1 MTEDEKRRVVA
12 DLLVRA
18 ETAER
23 RGLPHTGKGWRD
35 LVDAVKSKPA
45 SKMILAR
52 PIGEFDI
59 SESMRVVPGIVAI
72 TIATAKAVAN
82 ASTTTAAIESP
93 SGAVASRKATITK
106 GAKKP

>member
-1 MTEDEKRRVVA
+1 MADDAVQPKVVEHSGIVAMTEDEKRRVVV

-35 LVDAVKSKPA
+35 LVDAAKAKPA

-59 SESMRVVPGIVAI
+59 SELIKPG
-72 TIATAKAVAN
+72 
-82 ASTTTAAIESP
+82 SSQ
-93 SGAVASRKATITK
+93 
-106 GAKKP
+106 